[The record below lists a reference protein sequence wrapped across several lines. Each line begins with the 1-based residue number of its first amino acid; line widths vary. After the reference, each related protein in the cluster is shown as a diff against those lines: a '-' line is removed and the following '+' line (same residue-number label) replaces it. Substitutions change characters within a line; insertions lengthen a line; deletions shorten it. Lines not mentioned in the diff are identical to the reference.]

1 MKQCSVRKIVKFL
14 INILAGAAVLLLLF
28 TLSVS
33 AGLLW
38 YRSQDDRK
46 GEEEYRLIRK
56 IAKAQEAEK
65 DRFPINCRLRPDM
78 SGPGAF
84 DPLWRLA
91 YLESGRPPAALAG
104 DTAGRF
110 SYGIYNG
117 AFEDSEDGSGDISSG
132 GSGSFLPLPDIDGA
146 ALYRVNSD
154 YAAWLYIPGTDVD
167 YPVVFPKTNG
177 DYLRTTFKKTSRA
190 CGCLFFESS
199 YPPFSGFNTVI
210 YGHNM
215 RSGEM
220 FGGLKQY
227 LDKTYLEEHGAVY
240 LCCGSAWRRYEV
252 VSVFLT
258 DNSDMSPYQP
268 EGPVLPVYPE
278 RADSRPEGDGR
289 FAPAARFS
297 GNIPKR
303 VCAPKKFLTLS
314 TCHGKSQK
322 LIVQAELAQIR
333 PFV

>member
-1 MKQCSVRKIVKFL
+1 MKQCSVRKIIKFF
-14 INILAGAAVLLLLF
+14 INILAGAAVLLLLL

-38 YRSQDDRK
+38 YRRQDDRK

-65 DRFPINCRLRPDM
+65 DRFPINCRLGPDM
-78 SGPGAF
+78 SGGGAF
-84 DPLWRLA
+84 YPLWRLT
-91 YLESGRPPAALAG
+91 YLESGRPPEALAG
-104 DTAGRF
+104 GTAGRI

-117 AFEDSEDGSGDISSG
+117 AFMEGSGDSSKDISSG
-132 GSGSFLPLPDIDGA
+132 DSGSFVPLPDINGA

-154 YAAWLYIPGTDVD
+154 YAAWLYIPDTDVD

-177 DYLRTTFKKTSRA
+177 DYLRTTFKRTPRT

-240 LCCGSAWRRYEV
+240 LCCGRAWRRYEV
-252 VSVFLT
+252 TSVFLT

-268 EGPVLPVYPE
+268 EGPVVPTYPG

-289 FAPAARFS
+289 FAHAAYFS
-297 GNIPKR
+297 GNIPQKI
-303 VCAPKKFLTLS
+303 LTLS

-322 LIVQAELAQIR
+322 LIVQAELVQIR
-333 PFV
+333 SFA